1 MVPEGRRL
9 FQSLSVEENLMI
21 GAEVKRKGPWNLERI
36 YGLFPALKERRHN
49 GGTELSG
56 GQQQMVAIGRALM
69 ANPSLLLCDEISL
82 GLAPVI
88 IKDIYESLPDI
99 RKEGTALVIVE
110 QDIHRALKAAERIY
124 CFQEGR
130 VSLEGSPDDLTL
142 EAITQAYFE
151 FNPMEWINAILQGLM
166 LGGLF
171 ALFATGLSLTFGV
184 MRLVNLAHGDLIIL
198 ASFMAIAI
206 VDATGMHPLLTL
218 IIVIP
223 LMFLVGYCLQIGVL
237 NYTLSKDLM
246 PPLLVTFGL
255 SIILQNIL
263 MEIFSADTRRMNA
276 DGLETASITLTDG
289 LAIGLFLL
297 GYSS

>member
-1 MVPEGRRL
+1 
-9 FQSLSVEENLMI
+9 
-21 GAEVKRKGPWNLERI
+21 
-36 YGLFPALKERRHN
+36 
-49 GGTELSG
+49 
-56 GQQQMVAIGRALM
+56 
-69 ANPSLLLCDEISL
+69 
-82 GLAPVI
+82 
-88 IKDIYESLPDI
+88 
-99 RKEGTALVIVE
+99 
-110 QDIHRALKAAERIY
+110 
-124 CFQEGR
+124 
-130 VSLEGSPDDLTL
+130 
-142 EAITQAYFE
+142 
-151 FNPMEWINAILQGLM
+151 MEWINAILQGLM

-198 ASFMAIAI
+198 ASFMAIAV
-206 VDATGMHPLLTL
+206 VDATGLHPLLTL

-223 LMFLVGYCLQIGVL
+223 LMFLVGYFLQIGVL

-289 LAIGLFLL
+289 LAIGLFPLGVFILTILVIWGIQVLFYQTAIGRIFRATSDDAVTAQLMGIDTKKVFALALGLAMAICAIAGVLL
-297 GYSS
+297 AIRTNVSPTTGPGRLLFAFEAVVIGGLGNPWGTLAGGIVLGVAQAIGAQIHPGFQILAGHLAFLIVLIIKPTGLVPKIKD

>member
-1 MVPEGRRL
+1 
-9 FQSLSVEENLMI
+9 
-21 GAEVKRKGPWNLERI
+21 
-36 YGLFPALKERRHN
+36 
-49 GGTELSG
+49 
-56 GQQQMVAIGRALM
+56 
-69 ANPSLLLCDEISL
+69 
-82 GLAPVI
+82 
-88 IKDIYESLPDI
+88 
-99 RKEGTALVIVE
+99 
-110 QDIHRALKAAERIY
+110 
-124 CFQEGR
+124 
-130 VSLEGSPDDLTL
+130 
-142 EAITQAYFE
+142 
-151 FNPMEWINAILQGLM
+151 MEWINAILQGLM

-198 ASFMAIAI
+198 ASFMAIAV
-206 VDATGMHPLLTL
+206 VDATGLHPLLTL

-223 LMFLVGYCLQIGVL
+223 LMFLVGYFLQIGVL

-289 LAIGLFLL
+289 LAIGLFPLGVFILNILVIWGIQVLFYQTAIGRIFRATSDDAVTVQLMGIDTKKVFALALGLAMAICAIAGVLL
-297 GYSS
+297 AIRTNVSPTTGPGRLLFAFEAVVIGGLGNPWGTLAGGIVLGVAQAIGAQIHPGFQILAGHLAFLIVLIIKPTGLFPKIKD

>member
-1 MVPEGRRL
+1 
-9 FQSLSVEENLMI
+9 
-21 GAEVKRKGPWNLERI
+21 
-36 YGLFPALKERRHN
+36 
-49 GGTELSG
+49 
-56 GQQQMVAIGRALM
+56 
-69 ANPSLLLCDEISL
+69 
-82 GLAPVI
+82 
-88 IKDIYESLPDI
+88 
-99 RKEGTALVIVE
+99 
-110 QDIHRALKAAERIY
+110 
-124 CFQEGR
+124 
-130 VSLEGSPDDLTL
+130 
-142 EAITQAYFE
+142 
-151 FNPMEWINAILQGLM
+151 MEWINAILQGLM

-198 ASFMAIAI
+198 ASFMAIAV
-206 VDATGMHPLLTL
+206 VDATGLHPLLTL

-223 LMFLVGYCLQIGVL
+223 LMFLVGYFLQIGVL

-289 LAIGLFLL
+289 LAIGLFPLGVFILTILVIWGIQVLFYQTAIGRIFRATSDDAVTAQLMGIDTKKVFALALGLAMAICAIAGVLL
-297 GYSS
+297 AIRTNVSPTTGPGRLLFAFEAVVIGGLGNPWGTLAGGIVLGVAQAIGAQIHPGFQILAGHLAFLIVLIIKPTGLFPKIKD